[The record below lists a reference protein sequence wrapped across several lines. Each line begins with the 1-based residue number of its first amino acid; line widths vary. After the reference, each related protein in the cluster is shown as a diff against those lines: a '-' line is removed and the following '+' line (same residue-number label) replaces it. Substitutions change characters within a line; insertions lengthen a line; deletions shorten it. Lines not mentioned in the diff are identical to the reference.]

1 MEHNS
6 IYNDGKTY
14 NCFTFMY
21 ISSLTVLIPEHQ
33 FVFGSLYNNDNDE
46 NNNTYGS
53 SNKMIIITAAI
64 TIIKLLAIVKS
75 LNAFWFNSLI

>member
-1 MEHNS
+1 
-6 IYNDGKTY
+6 
-14 NCFTFMY
+14 MY
-21 ISSLTVLIPEHQ
+21 ISSLTVLIHEHQ

-53 SNKMIIITAAI
+53 SNKMIVISVAI

-75 LNAFWFNSLI
+75 LNASWFNSLI